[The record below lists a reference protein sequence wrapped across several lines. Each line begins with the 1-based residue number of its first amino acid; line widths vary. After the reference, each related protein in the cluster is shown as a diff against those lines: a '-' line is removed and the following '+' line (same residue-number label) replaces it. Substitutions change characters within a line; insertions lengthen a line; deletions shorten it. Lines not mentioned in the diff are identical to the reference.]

1 MAKFSKKNKEIKV
14 VKQTFG
20 NSPSITLS
28 GDRKKKAKYS
38 RLKK

>member
-1 MAKFSKKNKEIKV
+1 MAKFSKKEKEIKV
-14 VKQTFG
+14 VKQRFG

-28 GDRKKKAKYS
+28 GDKKKRAAYS

>member
-1 MAKFSKKNKEIKV
+1 MAKFSKKEKEIKI
-14 VKQTFG
+14 VKQRFG

-28 GDRKKKAKYS
+28 GDRKKQVKYS